1 MLYNCTVTF
10 GLMYCDLWIS
20 KSKKEYFPQKQYEEI
35 RYMPICFCEKLHKR
49 QTYLMRDVIGDHNN
63 FTTLW
68 ILWSFEVN
76 FPGYH
81 SMIIVSRITCA
92 LSHFF
97 TVLIQDQ
104 FLKIVKNTL
113 KMSNIRHI

>member
-1 MLYNCTVTF
+1 
-10 GLMYCDLWIS
+10 
-20 KSKKEYFPQKQYEEI
+20 
-35 RYMPICFCEKLHKR
+35 MPICFCEKLHIR
-49 QTYLMRDVIGDHNN
+49 QTYLVRDVIGDHNN

-113 KMSNIRHI
+113 KMPNIRHI